1 MDVLFE
7 SEGRTVEILGR
18 ERRRRWSEAEKLEIL
33 AAVEARGETLARVAR
48 RYDVSRSQ
56 IYTWRHQFRKSG
68 RLPAPVGSAFLQVDI
83 DAPMLNAGPASPPA
97 REASAAS
104 PSSVELGLTQ
114 GRCLRFDSGIESTV
128 LIRLIRS
135 VEAA

>member
-83 DAPMLNAGPASPPA
+83 DAPMLNAGPASPPGA
-97 REASAAS
+97 LAAS
-104 PSSVELGLTQ
+104 PSIVELGLAQ
-114 GRCLRFDSGIESTV
+114 GRCLRFDSGIESPV

>member
-68 RLPAPVGSAFLQVDI
+68 LRWCRFSG
-83 DAPMLNAGPASPPA
+83 
-97 REASAAS
+97 
-104 PSSVELGLTQ
+104 Q
-114 GRCLRFDSGIESTV
+114 GVKLFPT
-128 LIRLIRS
+128 
-135 VEAA
+135 